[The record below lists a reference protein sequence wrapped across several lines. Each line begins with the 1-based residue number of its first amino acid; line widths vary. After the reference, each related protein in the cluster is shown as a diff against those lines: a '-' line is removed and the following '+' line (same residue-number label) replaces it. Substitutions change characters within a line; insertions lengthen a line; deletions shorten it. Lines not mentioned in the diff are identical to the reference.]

1 MSNRR
6 FEMHQYR
13 HVLVRMRLGDTDRA
27 IAKLGLMG
35 RSKAARLRQLAQQQ
49 GWLDSAV
56 PLPEDAVLGQQLPL
70 SVARPR
76 VHSLVVPHQEEVQAW
91 WQQGISGTTIH
102 QALVRK
108 YGFTG
113 SYSSVRRFLQGVEQ
127 AHPQLTTVLDFAPGE
142 AAQVD
147 FGTGPRI
154 TDVYTGE
161 VISTWIFAMVL
172 AWSRHLYAELVRDQ
186 TVATW
191 LGCHRRA
198 FEFFGGV
205 PARLIIDNPKCA
217 ITRACYYD
225 PEVQRA
231 YAECAE
237 GYGFLISP
245 CPPADPQKK
254 GRIESGVKYVKNAF
268 VPLRD
273 FRSLAQGN
281 EQLHAWLM
289 AEAGQRIHGTTQEQP
304 LQRFADTERL
314 LLRPL
319 PAIPP
324 ELVCWVQVKVHG
336 DCHVQFGKCRYSVPF
351 HLVHQT
357 LWLRASETTVRLY
370 RQQELVAVHARLSQP
385 GSRTT
390 VDEHLPP
397 EAWAFK
403 MRDPQWCLKQGTTIG
418 PSCQALIEALFAHR
432 VLDNLRA
439 AQGVISLASRYGADR
454 LELACAR
461 ALLFDS
467 PRYRTVKTIL
477 DQSIDQLPLQ
487 QPPSPTLAPAYTG
500 QGRFCRD
507 SASLFTPLSS
517 APDEPQLQEV
527 THAAHA

>member
-35 RSKAARLRQLAQQQ
+35 RHKAARLRQQAQAQ
-49 GWLDSAV
+49 GWLDPAV
-56 PLPEDAVLGQQLPL
+56 PLPEDGVLGAALQPSAVRAQTP
-70 SVARPR
+70 SR
-76 VHSLVVPHQEEVQAW
+76 VQPHQAEVQAW
-91 WQQGISGTTIH
+91 WQQGVCGTTIH

-113 SYSSVRRFLQGVEQ
+113 SYSSVRRFLQGLEQ
-127 AHPQLTTVLDFAPGE
+127 AHPQVTTVLEFAPGE

-147 FGTGPRI
+147 FGAGPRI
-154 TDVYTGE
+154 TDVFTGE

-281 EQLHAWLM
+281 EQLQAWLM
-289 AEAGQRIHGTTQEQP
+289 TVAGQRLHGTTRQQP
-304 LQRFADTERL
+304 LQCYIDTERGQ
-314 LLRPL
+314 LRSL
-319 PAIPP
+319 PDLPP
-324 ELVCWVQVKVHG
+324 ELACWVKVKVHG
-336 DCHVQFGKCRYSVPF
+336 DCHVQFDQCRYSVPF
-351 HLVHQT
+351 HLVHQP

-397 EAWAFK
+397 EAWAYK
-403 MRDPQWCLKQGTTIG
+403 RRDPQWCLQQAATIG
-418 PSCQALIEALFAHR
+418 PHCQALIEALFAHP
-432 VLDNLRA
+432 VLDRRRA

-454 LELACAR
+454 LEAACAR
-461 ALLFDS
+461 ALRFDS

-477 DQSIDQLPLQ
+477 DQGADQ
-487 QPPSPTLAPAYTG
+487 QPLPPSSQPVLAPAYTG

-507 SASLFTPLSS
+507 SAVLFASPLS
-517 APDEPQLQEV
+517 ATEPQRQEV
-527 THAAHA
+527 IHAAHA